1 MKTAN
6 KQLNGFD
13 LETIDNTI
21 SALKD
26 NPKIAE
32 FKFRAKNKWVSG
44 LRNKSYIQGF
54 YGALEEDS
62 TRKTPFE
69 YETDMP
75 QVLNGNNTAPSPPEY
90 YLHSLASCLTT
101 SMMLLASSKGIE
113 INGVTISVEGDINFN
128 GFLGLNT
135 NTLKE
140 YQGIKVKIDVEGNL
154 TELERQELL
163 NLAKRSP
170 IYNAV
175 INPVAVD
182 MSLK

>member
-1 MKTAN
+1 MNTTST
-6 KQLNGFD
+6 QLNGFD
-13 LETIDNTI
+13 LEAIDNTV

-32 FKFRAKNKWVSG
+32 FKFRATNKWISGLKNKSF
-44 LRNKSYIQGF
+44 IQGF
-54 YGALEEDS
+54 YGALEEDT
-62 TRKTPFE
+62 TRKAPFE

-75 QVLNGNNTAPSPPEY
+75 QVLNGDNTAPSPPEY
-90 YLHSLASCLTT
+90 FLHSLASCLTT

-113 INGVTISVEGDINFN
+113 VDGVTIHVEGDINFN
-128 GFLGLNT
+128 GFLGLIP

-140 YQGIKVKIDVEGNL
+140 YQGIKVNIDVEGNL

-175 INPVAVD
+175 INPVSVD
-182 MSLK
+182 VSLK